1 MVVIQARKLSLPVR
15 IDAEILDASSG
26 IMHTNNSS
34 SGPLNDGIRPGWA
47 GWRFRFG
54 NSAEAS

>member
-1 MVVIQARKLSLPVR
+1 MVAIQARKLSLPVR
-15 IDAEILDASSG
+15 IDAESLDTPSG
-26 IMHTNNSS
+26 IMYTNNSS
-34 SGPLNDGIRPGWA
+34 SGPLNDGIRPGRA